1 MPKGLGRTT
10 VKSVMDKFK
19 AGNLKSGS
27 GAKVKSRAQA
37 IAIGIHEGYPQGYSP
52 KGHDPKRSKSGKK
65 GGY

>member
-1 MPKGLGRTT
+1 
-10 VKSVMDKFK
+10 MDKFK

-37 IAIGIHEGYPQGYSP
+37 ITIGIHEGYPQGYSP